1 MGKIEGKMY
10 GRIDEFKDGLICGRL
25 EGWMMKLDR
34 KNDWGMEEM
43 IACMEKSQKLPSSC
57 EQVI

>member
-1 MGKIEGKMY
+1 MGKMIRKVY
-10 GRIDEFKDGLICGRL
+10 GRIDEFKDGLICRRL

-34 KNDWGMEEM
+34 KNDWWMEEM
-43 IACMEKSQKLPSSC
+43 IACTEKSQKLPSSC